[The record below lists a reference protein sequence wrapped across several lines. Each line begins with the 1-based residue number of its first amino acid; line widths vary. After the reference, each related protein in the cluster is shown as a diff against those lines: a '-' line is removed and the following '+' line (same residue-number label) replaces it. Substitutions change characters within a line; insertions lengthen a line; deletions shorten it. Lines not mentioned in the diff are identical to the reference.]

1 MPNPDQKKPSIWSRL
16 FDRMRKRRFSYLT
29 KSLLLLIL
37 AYPYLEHDLA
47 GQILMTVIT
56 IMVMMSLVVAVSDR
70 KRYIIIALLFA
81 IPWLVSLIINFPLI
95 EEDRSVL
102 IRRDIIFAV
111 LLFLYTTY
119 RIFMHLIRSREVTT
133 EILFAAVCVYLLIGL
148 SWTAIYILLDFLYPG
163 SFVDIQGQAVSDAPL
178 YLFFSYVSLTTV
190 GYGNIIPATDH
201 ARSLA
206 MIEAIMGQLYLT
218 IMVARLV
225 GLHISKSRA
234 TEEGV

>member
-1 MPNPDQKKPSIWSRL
+1 MPNPEKKDLSLWSKL
-16 FDRMRKRRFSYLT
+16 FDRLRKRRFSYLT

-37 AYPYLEHDLA
+37 AYPYLEHDLM
-47 GQILMTVIT
+47 GQVLMSLIT
-56 IMVMMSLVVAVSDR
+56 ILVMISLVVAVSDR
-70 KRYIIIALLFA
+70 KRYIVIALFFA
-81 IPWLVSLIINFPLI
+81 IPWLLSLIINFPLM

-111 LLFLYTTY
+111 LLFSYTTF

-133 EILFAAVCVYLLIGL
+133 EILSAAVCVYLLIGL
-148 SWTAIYILLDFLYPG
+148 SWTAIYILLDFFYPG
-163 SFVDIQGQAVSDAPL
+163 SFVDIGGQAVKDAPR

-190 GYGNIIPATDH
+190 GYGNIVPATDQ

-225 GLHISKSRA
+225 GLHISKPKV
-234 TEEGV
+234 TEGDL